1 MQLPIPLQTYL
12 LQFREA
18 CPDWLARFQPGDTFD
33 CEAFFQSRVVYYPG
47 HGEDG
52 HAIKV
57 FGSAHSAHC
66 FVYVDYYVEKAR
78 IEGVISNPRS
88 RERLRGY
95 HSLARLHLS
104 PSDLAPR
111 GWRQHSNVT
120 NNSGFGRSMTPFAFL
135 EVLERDDEFD
145 DAYGPKRLA
154 VLFLGADGIASYDAL
169 FCQKNGTPPPFAVLL
184 HDHGFGGNYDKF
196 GHGGLLERIAS
207 ECQVLPRFLLV
218 GTNTQPWSGYEPVQE
233 VEGDR
238 GGVHKKMRFLHEWP
252 ESRSSHWAA

>member
-18 CPDWLARFQPGDTFD
+18 CPDWLARFQPGDAFNR
-33 CEAFFQSRVVYYPG
+33 EAFFQSRVAYYPG
-47 HGEDG
+47 HGTDG

-78 IEGVISNPRS
+78 IEEVISNPRAK
-88 RERLRGY
+88 ERLRGY

-104 PSDLAPR
+104 PADLAPK
-111 GWRQHSNVT
+111 GWRPHVEAPNAS
-120 NNSGFGRSMTPFAFL
+120 SFGRNMKPFAFL
-135 EVLERDDEFD
+135 DVLERDDGFD
-145 DAYGPKRLA
+145 EAYGPKRIA
-154 VLFLGADGIASYDAL
+154 VLFLGADGIATYDAL
-169 FCQKNGTPPPFAVLL
+169 FCQQNGVPPPFAVLL

-196 GHGGLLERIAS
+196 GQNGLLERIAT

-218 GTNTQPWSGYEPVQE
+218 ATNTQPWRGYVPVPE
-233 VEGDR
+233 VEGDP
-238 GGVHKKMRFLHEWP
+238 GGMYMKMRFLHE
-252 ESRSSHWAA
+252 RQGH